1 MELQQLTDEQ
11 LKRRLNYLGHE
22 LLDTSQS
29 DHNWQITAAR
39 FDAVQEELESRGL
52 W

>member
-1 MELQQLTDEQ
+1 MNLQQLTDEQ

-29 DHNWQITAAR
+29 DHDWQITADR
-39 FDAVQEELESRGL
+39 YDLVQEELDSRGL